1 MGRCGT
7 SSGCPSTS
15 ASESSCRGDPR
26 EGTARETEGERGGG
40 AERYAHII
48 LSLSYRTLVQ
58 AGVFCFLSRNGL
70 QPNLMAELVVVEPGR
85 PIVDLWRPEAMMT
98 RELMSGG
105 MMTRELKVRRVLIV
119 RAGESNLCQS
129 STHCFC
135 QRAKPADSCTG
146 CHPRARWPRHVRA
159 RGLNAREDQGAR
171 PQWQDGRRPEK
182 R

>member
-1 MGRCGT
+1 
-7 SSGCPSTS
+7 
-15 ASESSCRGDPR
+15 
-26 EGTARETEGERGGG
+26 
-40 AERYAHII
+40 
-48 LSLSYRTLVQ
+48 
-58 AGVFCFLSRNGL
+58 
-70 QPNLMAELVVVEPGR
+70 
-85 PIVDLWRPEAMMT
+85 MT

-135 QRAKPADSCTG
+135 Q
-146 CHPRARWPRHVRA
+146 ARRLLHRVPSSGAVAASRPRHVRA
-159 RGLNAREDQGAR
+159 RGLDAREDQGAR